1 VKNFA
6 KVTIAF
12 AVVAVSNLSMA
23 RQNLP
28 ADWLA
33 AWRDPGV
40 EFRPLQ
46 IVHGVPAAQATP
58 EAMEQLK
65 ELGLGGIVCNVSF
78 DKYLVSEAHWQ
89 TLVKAVEACKQ
100 VGLRVWLYD
109 ELGYPSGAAGGLV
122 LDKMPQGE
130 ALALA
135 YDRSRSDPFVLRPAY
150 EHTHASNNF
159 CAARRYPNLI
169 DEKAVA

>member
-1 VKNFA
+1 LKYSA
-6 KVTIAF
+6 KVAIAF
-12 AVVAVSNLSMA
+12 AVVAVSAFSA
-23 RQNLP
+23 AAKDLP
-28 ADWLA
+28 AEWLA
-33 AWRDPGV
+33 AWREPGA
-40 EFRPLQ
+40 ELRPLQ
-46 IVHGVPAAQATP
+46 IVHGVPAAQATT
-58 EAMEQLK
+58 EAMTRLK

-78 DKYLVSEAHWQ
+78 DKYLVSETHWQ
-89 TLVKAVEACKQ
+89 TLVKAVEACRQ

-135 YDRSRSDPFVLRPAY
+135 YDRLRSEPFILRPAY

-159 CAARRYPNLI
+159 CAARRYPNPSS
-169 DEKAVA
+169 ERR